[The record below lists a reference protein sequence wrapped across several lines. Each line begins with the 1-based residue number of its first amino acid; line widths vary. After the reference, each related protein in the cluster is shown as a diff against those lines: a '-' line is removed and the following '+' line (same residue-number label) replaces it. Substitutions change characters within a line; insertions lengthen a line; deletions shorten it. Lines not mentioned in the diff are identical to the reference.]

1 VISSNPPLDLF
12 YGAFSFIFGLLFGSF
27 GNVIIARLPEKESVV
42 RPRSR
47 CPHCKNQISW
57 YDNIPVISYLALR
70 GKCRNCK
77 KSISKRYPIVE
88 LLSGFLFLF
97 IFLKVGLSWTYL
109 ELVIFAWAG
118 LVASVIDID
127 HRILPDVITLPGIV
141 IGLIGAAL
149 NPERHFLDG
158 LIGVIGGGGFLWL
171 VAYIYAAV
179 RNEEGMG
186 GGDIKLIAWIGAV
199 LGWRAVIFSI
209 LVSSITGSIFGISIA
224 AFKKSGLKTSI
235 PFGPFLYFAAV
246 SFIFIGA
253 DVMKAYLAIFFPF
266 VD

>member
-1 VISSNPPLDLF
+1 MTSFNAPLGIF
-12 YGAFSFIFGLLFGSF
+12 YGVFSFVFGLLFGSF
-27 GNVIIARLPEKESVV
+27 GNVVIARLPEKESVV
-42 RPRSR
+42 HPRSR

-57 YDNIPVISYLALR
+57 HDNIPLISYLVLR

-77 KSISKRYPIVE
+77 KPISIRYPIIE
-88 LLSGFLFLF
+88 LLSGLLFLF
-97 IFLKVGLSWTYL
+97 IYLKTGLNWTML
-109 ELVIFAWAG
+109 ELIIFAWAG
-118 LVASVIDID
+118 LVASTIDID
-127 HRILPDVITLPGIV
+127 RRILPDVITLPGIV

-149 NPERHFLDG
+149 NPDRHFLDG

-171 VAYIYAAV
+171 VAYVYAAV

-209 LVSSITGSIFGISIA
+209 LVSSITGSLFGISVA
-224 AFKKSGLKTSI
+224 AFKKSGLKTAI
-235 PFGPFLYFAAV
+235 PFGPFLYFAAIL
-246 SFIFIGA
+246 FIFIGT